1 MTKDKY
7 RVFSTV
13 MSFVMSVAL
22 VLGALSDN
30 LSPFTGS
37 VFSGLTA
44 GTLVILLV
52 AGLHKN
58 RAVRNQRVL
67 KTLSILAVIWTISG
81 ILFFQASRSR
91 IITSIFIIT
100 YTVILAVVIFLDK
113 D

>member
-1 MTKDKY
+1 
-7 RVFSTV
+7 
-13 MSFVMSVAL
+13 MSVAL

-30 LSPFTGS
+30 LSPFTSS
-37 VFSGLTA
+37 VFSGLTV

-81 ILFFQASRSR
+81 ILFFLSPCKQ
-91 IITSIFIIT
+91 T
-100 YTVILAVVIFLDK
+100 
-113 D
+113 